1 VPAALLLIIIT
12 LILPNFLLPAMAQ
25 TAITDQQS
33 TYLVNHPENLQQT
46 NSTSVSNNNIFKSI
60 QNKLA
65 NVQNSDWII
74 TLIILIILLFFM
86 LLIFLFIVL
95 RKSSVYNQ
103 HVHLLNQYM
112 LKLVEHSQ
120 QNAHQLQTLKENN
133 LLGFEKNRAEIN
145 LATEKNLAEF
155 NEKILKQL
163 SKIHLSIVNSLN
175 QSSHSQHQNFSEFQS
190 KLSDTLETSFKRN
203 TDSMNKMF
211 SDLRQTTDQHMQS
224 INERVEMRLKK
235 GFEQTNQIFVDI
247 KDRLKQIDQAQQ
259 KISDLSTNVIS
270 LQKTLD
276 NKGAR
281 GAFGEVQLMDIV
293 KDMIPDKYCL
303 FQHKLS
309 NDKRPDCI
317 IILPEPTGKLIID
330 AKFPLEN
337 YKIMFDKNSLDN
349 EKQIARSL
357 FKRDIKKHIQ
367 DIAEKYIIPGETVNG
382 AVMFIPSEAVF
393 AEIHGH
399 HPDLVQNAQL
409 KQVWMA
415 SPTTLMA
422 LLTTARA
429 VLADDER
436 GRQAK
441 IIHQHLNALGIE
453 FNRFATRMDD
463 LARHINQAHDDV
475 NKINISRKKI
485 TDKFDQIEQTELDDL
500 PVTATHKNIN

>member
-1 VPAALLLIIIT
+1 MLNQITAPDRTLYLTEQFQNWLDSFHTNDWLFMLIVLTILLFI
-12 LILPNFLLPAMAQ
+12 
-25 TAITDQQS
+25 
-33 TYLVNHPENLQQT
+33 
-46 NSTSVSNNNIFKSI
+46 
-60 QNKLA
+60 
-65 NVQNSDWII
+65 
-74 TLIILIILLFFM
+74 IILILVVI
-86 LLIFLFIVL
+86 IL
-95 RKSSVYNQ
+95 RKSATSNQ
-103 HVHLLNQYM
+103 HIRTINHYM

-120 QNAHQLQTLKENN
+120 QNSYQLQKFKENN

-145 LATEKNLAEF
+145 LATGKTLAEF
-155 NEKILKQL
+155 NEKILKHL
-163 SKIHLSIVNSLN
+163 SKIHLNVVTALN
-175 QSSHSQHQNFSEFQS
+175 QTSQSQQKNFSEFQS
-190 KLSDTLETSFKRN
+190 KLSDTLENSFKRN

-235 GFEQTNQIFVDI
+235 GFEQTNQIFIDI
-247 KDRLKQIDQAQQ
+247 KDRLNQIDQAQQ
-259 KISDLSTNVIS
+259 KISELSTNVIS

-303 FQHKLS
+303 FQEKLS
-309 NDKRPDCI
+309 NDKRPDCT

-337 YKIMFDKNSLDN
+337 YKIMFNKRTS
-349 EKQIARSL
+349 ESERKTAQSL
-357 FKRDIKKHIQ
+357 FKRDIKKHIN

-399 HPDLVQNAQL
+399 HPDLVQHAQL

-441 IIHQHLNALGIE
+441 IIHQHLNALGTE
-453 FNRFATRMDD
+453 FNRFAKRMDD
-463 LARHINQAHDDV
+463 LARHINQAYDDV

-485 TDKFDQIEQTELDDL
+485 SDKFEQIEQTELDDL
-500 PVTATHKNIN
+500 TIPNPSQSTN

>member
-1 VPAALLLIIIT
+1 LSDKVSAEKTEIINQNFEISKIINFQHLIDNFQTNEWLLLLVTLTAALFIT
-12 LILPNFLLPAMAQ
+12 VL
-25 TAITDQQS
+25 
-33 TYLVNHPENLQQT
+33 
-46 NSTSVSNNNIFKSI
+46 
-60 QNKLA
+60 
-65 NVQNSDWII
+65 
-74 TLIILIILLFFM
+74 ILLF
-86 LLIFLFIVL
+86 IVI
-95 RKSSVYNQ
+95 RKNTL
-103 HVHLLNQYM
+103 HNKHLLHVNQYM
-112 LKLVEHSQ
+112 LQLVEHSQ
-120 QNAHQLQTLKENN
+120 QNNLDLQQFKENN
-133 LLGFEKNRAEIN
+133 LVNFEQSRSAII
-145 LATEKNLAEF
+145 LATEKSLAEF
-155 NEKILKQL
+155 NEKIFHQL
-163 SKIHLSIVNSLN
+163 SEVHLNVVNALN
-175 QSSHSQHQNFSEFQS
+175 QSTQSQEKNFSEFRN
-190 KLSDTLETSFKRN
+190 KISDTLENSFKLN

-247 KDRLKQIDQAQQ
+247 KERLKQIDQAQQ

-303 FQHKLS
+303 FQEKLS
-309 NDKRPDCI
+309 NDKRPDCT
-317 IILPEPTGKLIID
+317 IILPDPSGKLIID

-337 YKIMFDKNSLDN
+337 YKIMVAKETPEN
-349 EKQIARSL
+349 EKQMAASL
-357 FKRDIKKHIQ
+357 FKRDIKKHIH

-393 AEIHGH
+393 AEIHAH

-429 VLADDER
+429 VWADDER

-441 IIHQHLNALGIE
+441 IIHQHLNALSIE
-453 FNRFATRMDD
+453 FNRFAKRMDD
-463 LARHINQAHDDV
+463 LSRHINQAHDDV

-485 TDKFDQIEQTELDDL
+485 TDKFTQIEQTELDELNL
-500 PVTATHKNIN
+500 PKQEEAFANINNT